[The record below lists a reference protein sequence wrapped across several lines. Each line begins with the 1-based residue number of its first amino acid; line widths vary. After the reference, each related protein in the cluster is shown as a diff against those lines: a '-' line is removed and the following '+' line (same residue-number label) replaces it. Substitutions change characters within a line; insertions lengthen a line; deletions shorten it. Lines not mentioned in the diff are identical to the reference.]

1 MARVAVHVLA
11 SLQKEAKQRK
21 PLGAR
26 STGPF
31 GSALRNS
38 PAATPRKAERPNHS
52 KSPRPDLR
60 IIVLFGALGAIAP
73 LIIPSLEQDV
83 GPFLG
88 ADRLV
93 TALRVLAWPASVLAV
108 GTPDPIS
115 TLATL
120 ATLILNVVIYLGVGS
135 LIWLGLHP
143 PRSSP
148 YLAIV
153 SIMYLMLVSVAAF
166 CEWLLP

>member
-1 MARVAVHVLA
+1 MLA
-11 SLQKEAKQRK
+11 SLRKDAKQREHAE
-21 PLGAR
+21 AR

-31 GSALRNS
+31 GPALRNL
-38 PAATPRKAERPNHS
+38 PAATPHRGERPNHS

-60 IIVLFGALGAIAP
+60 IIVLFGALGAIVP
-73 LIIPSLEQDV
+73 LIILSLEQDV

-93 TALRVLAWPASVLAV
+93 TALRVLVWPASVLART
-108 GTPDPIS
+108 TPDPIS

-120 ATLILNVVIYLGVGS
+120 ATVIFNVVMYLGVRS

-143 PRSSP
+143 PRSTT